1 MEDVVGELDV
11 EIVTTDGHLGIA
23 AHMRS
28 HYPDITHNQVVV
40 NIFFLTIA
48 YSCGEVQLTV

>member
-40 NIFFLTIA
+40 NIFFLTIV